1 MVTYSLPTTEKLFNG
16 YIKGSMK
23 GNDPSVKSIS
33 FVSSTEKYYIMNKG
47 SIPNTGCMIS
57 GDIAKSYTQEMVYDP
72 TFDSGSENITGF
84 LCILQYRSE
93 QEDGNINI
101 LFKAETTII
110 SISTF
115 IDCNSPIFALTDSD
129 SRS

>member
-1 MVTYSLPTTEKLFNG
+1 
-16 YIKGSMK
+16 
-23 GNDPSVKSIS
+23 
-33 FVSSTEKYYIMNKG
+33 
-47 SIPNTGCMIS
+47 MIS

-101 LFKAETTII
+101 LVKAETTII
-110 SISTF
+110 SPISTF

-129 SRS
+129 PRSQ